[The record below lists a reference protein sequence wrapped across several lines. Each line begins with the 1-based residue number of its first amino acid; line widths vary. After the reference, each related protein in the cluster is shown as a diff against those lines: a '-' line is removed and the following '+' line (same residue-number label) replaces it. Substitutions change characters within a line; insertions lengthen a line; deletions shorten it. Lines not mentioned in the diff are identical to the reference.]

1 MRILAIVLKKS
12 QTFSQDR
19 TTQKVRFLSC
29 PRYVAHTGVGRVV
42 KNGPELNL
50 SPLNSEF
57 PLLRK
62 ERIIRTNSN
71 HEGISIVLVSN
82 PHGENF
88 RVKLRVTLTKRI
100 INFWLS
106 LSPLFFF
113 FIVKSSTR
121 ESYDGFA
128 EEEKDSKTQIKINGP
143 EKPTPNKTQVSID
156 ARSPSNHQEPAK
168 KTPVW
173 VVFVVGYC
181 RNYYDLLVRHSKQPH
196 WTTSQNGRNLGGC
209 SVWFVFFWVK
219 MSASF
224 LRSAS
229 YFRL

>member
-1 MRILAIVLKKS
+1 MHIRALVVS
-12 QTFSQDR
+12 
-19 TTQKVRFLSC
+19 
-29 PRYVAHTGVGRVV
+29 V

-50 SPLNSEF
+50 IWGKRPLNSEF

-88 RVKLRVTLTKRI
+88 RVKFRVTLTKRI

-173 VVFVVGYC
+173 LFS
-181 RNYYDLLVRHSKQPH
+181 LLVTVGINTIYSFVTPNNHTEQPPKMAET
-196 WTTSQNGRNLGGC
+196 WEVVRCGLS
-209 SVWFVFFWVK
+209 FFG
-219 MSASF
+219 
-224 LRSAS
+224 LR
-229 YFRL
+229 

>member
-1 MRILAIVLKKS
+1 MAVLRLKFATNPNRTVDEGTGAFSWLHRRRRQPYTVDTISQLFCCRWNAKNETHNAAMRILAIVLKKS

-50 SPLNSEF
+50 IWGKRPLNSEF

-128 EEEKDSKTQIKINGP
+128 EEEKDSKTQIKINGQ

-168 KTPVW
+168 KTPV
-173 VVFVVGYC
+173 
-181 RNYYDLLVRHSKQPH
+181 
-196 WTTSQNGRNLGGC
+196 
-209 SVWFVFFWVK
+209 
-219 MSASF
+219 
-224 LRSAS
+224 
-229 YFRL
+229 